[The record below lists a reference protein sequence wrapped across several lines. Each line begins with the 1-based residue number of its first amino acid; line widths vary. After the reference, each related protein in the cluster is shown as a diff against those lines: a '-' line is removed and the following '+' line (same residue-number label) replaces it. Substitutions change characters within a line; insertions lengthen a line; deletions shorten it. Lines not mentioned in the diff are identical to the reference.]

1 MIIDSSTISPMT
13 SQSLSEKAKA
23 SNMTYVDAPVTGG
36 VMGANNAN
44 LTFLVGSDSKADFE
58 KCRLILEA
66 MGKKIFWIRKA
77 GGGQIVKLCSNM
89 AMAAEMVG
97 ICEALA
103 VGSKLGINPRE
114 LSDILSVTSAQNHSV

>member
-1 MIIDSSTISPMT
+1 MIIDSSTISPMI
-13 SQSLSEKAKA
+13 SQALSEKAKKF
-23 SNMTYVDAPVTGG
+23 NMTYVDAPVTGG
-36 VMGANNAN
+36 VMGASNAN
-44 LTFLVGSDSKADFE
+44 LTFLVGSQNEKDFHRCE
-58 KCRLILEA
+58 SILQA
-66 MGKKIFWIRKA
+66 MGRKIFWIRQS
-77 GGGQIVKLCSNM
+77 GGGQVVKLCSNM